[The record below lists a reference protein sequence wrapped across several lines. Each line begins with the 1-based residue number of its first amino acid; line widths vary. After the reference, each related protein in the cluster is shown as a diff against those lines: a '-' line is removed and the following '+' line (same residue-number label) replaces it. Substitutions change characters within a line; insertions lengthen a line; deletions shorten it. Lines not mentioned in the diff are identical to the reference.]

1 MEENKIQVVV
11 AGPEHEVYVDTI
23 LQTIADAAKVRG
35 TGIAK
40 RTHEYLATKMKEAK
54 AVIALSGDRFA
65 GFSYIE
71 TWGNKQYVTTSGLI
85 VHPDFRG
92 LGVAKK
98 IKDMTFSLARTRW
111 PHAKI
116 FSLTS
121 GAAVMKMNT
130 ELGYQPVTF
139 ADLTDDEA
147 FWRGCEGC
155 VNVDVLHRTGRK
167 YCICTAMLYDPE
179 EHLPAKIPAF
189 SGGLDT
195 SYTVMKLTQD
205 GWDVYAACAN
215 TGGFSAEQL
224 KTNEENAYKL
234 GAKAYVTLD
243 VTQEYYEK
251 SLKYM
256 IFGNVL
262 RNNCYPISVSSER
275 IFQAIAIARYA
286 KEIGA
291 DAIAH
296 GSTGAGNDQIRFD
309 MTFLVMAPGVEIIT
323 LTRDKK
329 LTRKEEVDF
338 LNEHG
343 FFADFT
349 KLKYSYNV
357 GIWGTS
363 ICGGELLDPTQG
375 LPEEAYLKHVTNP
388 EKESLLKIEFEKGEI
403 VGVNG
408 EKFTDRVKAI
418 QKIEEIGASYAI
430 GRDAN
435 VGDTIIGI
443 KGRVGF
449 EAAAPKLI
457 IEAHRLLEKSTLSKW
472 QQYWKDQ
479 VANWYGMFLHESQ
492 YLEPV
497 MPDIEAMLTSSQ
509 RNVTGTAIL
518 KLRPYGF
525 ETVGIDSANDL
536 TKSKLGE
543 YGETQTGWTA
553 DEAKGF
559 IKVSSTPLRVYYG
572 IHPNER

>member
-1 MEENKIQVVV
+1 MANKKVVV
-11 AGPEHEVYVDTI
+11 
-23 LQTIADAAKVRG
+23 
-35 TGIAK
+35 
-40 RTHEYLATKMKEAK
+40 
-54 AVIALSGDRFA
+54 
-65 GFSYIE
+65 
-71 TWGNKQYVTTSGLI
+71 
-85 VHPDFRG
+85 
-92 LGVAKK
+92 
-98 IKDMTFSLARTRW
+98 
-111 PHAKI
+111 
-116 FSLTS
+116 
-121 GAAVMKMNT
+121 
-130 ELGYQPVTF
+130 
-139 ADLTDDEA
+139 
-147 FWRGCEGC
+147 
-155 VNVDVLHRTGRK
+155 
-167 YCICTAMLYDPE
+167 
-179 EHLPAKIPAF
+179 AF

-224 KTNEENAYKL
+224 KTNEESAYKL

-243 VTQEYYEK
+243 VTHEYYEK

-323 LTRDKK
+323 LTRDKA
-329 LTRKEEVDF
+329 LSRKEEVDY

-343 FFADFT
+343 FYADFT

-363 ICGGELLDPTQG
+363 ICGGEILDPTQG
-375 LPEEAYLKHVTNP
+375 LPEEAYLKHVTA
-388 EKESLLKIEFEKGEI
+388 KEEEAELKITFEKGEI
-403 VGVNG
+403 VAVNG
-408 EKFTDRVKAI
+408 EKFDDKVAAI

-430 GRDAN
+430 GRDCN

-443 KGRVGF
+443 KGRVAF

-479 VANWYGMFLHESQ
+479 VGNWYGMFLHESQ

-509 RNVTGTAIL
+509 RNVNGTAIL
-518 KLRPYGF
+518 KLRPYSF
-525 ETVGIDSANDL
+525 QTVGIDSPDDL

-543 YGETQTGWTA
+543 YGEMQHGWTA
-553 DEAKGF
+553 EDAKGF

-572 IHPNER
+572 MHPDEQR

>member
-1 MEENKIQVVV
+1 MEKKKVVV
-11 AGPEHEVYVDTI
+11 
-23 LQTIADAAKVRG
+23 
-35 TGIAK
+35 
-40 RTHEYLATKMKEAK
+40 
-54 AVIALSGDRFA
+54 
-65 GFSYIE
+65 
-71 TWGNKQYVTTSGLI
+71 
-85 VHPDFRG
+85 
-92 LGVAKK
+92 
-98 IKDMTFSLARTRW
+98 
-111 PHAKI
+111 
-116 FSLTS
+116 
-121 GAAVMKMNT
+121 
-130 ELGYQPVTF
+130 
-139 ADLTDDEA
+139 
-147 FWRGCEGC
+147 
-155 VNVDVLHRTGRK
+155 
-167 YCICTAMLYDPE
+167 
-179 EHLPAKIPAF
+179 AF

-195 SYTVMKLTQD
+195 SYTVMKLSQD
-205 GWDVYAACAN
+205 GWEVYAACAN

-224 KTNEENAYKL
+224 KKNEENAYRL

-243 VTQEYYEK
+243 VTQEYYAK

-256 IFGNVL
+256 IFGNVM

-275 IFQAIAIARYA
+275 IFQALAIARYA
-286 KEIGA
+286 REIGA

-329 LTRKEEVDF
+329 LTRKEEVDY

-343 FFADFT
+343 FDADFA

-363 ICGGELLDPTQG
+363 ICGGELLDPAQG
-375 LPEEAYLKHVTNP
+375 LPEEAYLKHVTAP
-388 EKESLLKIEFEKGEI
+388 EKEQLLKITFEKGEI
-403 VGVNG
+403 VAVNG
-408 EKFTDRVKAI
+408 EHFDDRIRAI

-479 VANWYGMFLHESQ
+479 VAQWYGMFLHESQ

-509 RNVTGTAIL
+509 RNVSGTAIL
-518 KLRPYGF
+518 RLRPYSF
-525 ETVGIDSANDL
+525 ETVGIDSPNDL
-536 TKSKLGE
+536 TRSKLGE

-572 IHPNER
+572 IHPDEQR